1 MQKLYVFFLVFAAGV
16 SASFD
21 LTCPIESPC
30 CADSFS
36 NSELSES
43 ADVLYGTATDLDG
56 NAVVDLFM
64 DTYEV
69 CPFPRFV
76 FFVFKC
82 FGVGMRLKQAKAGNS
97 DARAPEA
104 GDDRGARRRVP
115 ADADEAHPE
124 HSRRVPR
131 VGAARLPCSGCRVP
145 PLVFSESF
153 PCVLYWLC
161 VDYSVDC
168 GG

>member
-1 MQKLYVFFLVFAAGV
+1 MQTLYAVLRVFAAGV
-16 SASFD
+16 SASVD

-56 NAVVDLFM
+56 NAVVDLYM

-69 CPFPRFV
+69 CLFPCFV
-76 FFVFKC
+76 FFVFQC
-82 FGVGMRLKQAKAGNS
+82 FGVGMRLKQAKAGNR

-104 GDDRGARRRVP
+104 GDDRGAWRRVP
-115 ADADEAHPE
+115 ADADEARPE
-124 HSRRVPR
+124 HDR
-131 VGAARLPCSGCRVP
+131 
-145 PLVFSESF
+145 
-153 PCVLYWLC
+153 
-161 VDYSVDC
+161 
-168 GG
+168 